1 MAALLSEVSI
11 KHAVILA
18 EVGSVYLFGRVGRD
32 CRVEPKRRNELPA
45 TAALAH
51 VLLELLGF
59 SVAPFPFERLHCEG
73 EVKERR
79 IC

>member
-1 MAALLSEVSI
+1 MLSEVSI
-11 KHAVILA
+11 NHAVILA
-18 EVGSVYLFGRVGRD
+18 EVGPVHLFSRVGRD
-32 CRVEPKRRNELPA
+32 CRVDPKRRNELPA

-51 VLLELLGF
+51 TLLELLGF
-59 SVAPFPFERLHCEG
+59 SVAPLPFERLHCEG